1 MARVERSLLLLVP
14 VSTAYQVVADVSAYP
29 EFLPGCDAVEVLQEQ
44 LLDEGVSEVTA
55 KVIASARGLRQEFVT
70 VNTCQPFERIEMNLK
85 EGPFELLDG
94 CWTFKPLSDE
104 GCKVELTLEFVAKG
118 MLMKTLSGVL
128 GPVSDRMV
136 DAFAQ
141 RIQALD

>member
-1 MARVERSLLLLVP
+1 L
-14 VSTAYQVVADVSAYP
+14 
-29 EFLPGCDAVEVLQEQ
+29 G
-44 LLDEGVSEVTA
+44 
-55 KVIASARGLRQEFVT
+55 
-70 VNTCQPFERIEMNLK
+70 
-85 EGPFELLDG
+85 
-94 CWTFKPLSDE
+94 DE